1 VVGRNRVGKKNRAKV
16 QLAALSLVIVLL
28 LALVVGTD
36 VRLNQVG
43 AGVKVVKVGV
53 IGSSDDQIWKAVQA
67 ELDQRGEHIR
77 IELKPFQDA
86 IYVNQATS
94 NREVDFNAA
103 QHYAYLE
110 DDVKTNHYQLA
121 VLGNTYISP
130 MFWLTVSFL
139 KAAGASMIEP
149 ILLSIR
155 LFLPIVCPISLM
167 LPFCMGDSPVIRRI
181 RVVLP
186 APFSPISP

>member
-1 VVGRNRVGKKNRAKV
+1 MVGRSRIGKKNRAKI

-43 AGVKVVKVGV
+43 DDVKVVKVGV

-67 ELDQRGEHIR
+67 ELDRRGEHIR

-86 IYVNQATS
+86 IYVNQATA
-94 NREVDFNAA
+94 NREVDLNAA

-110 DDVKTNHYQLA
+110 DDARTNHYKLS
-121 VLGNTYISP
+121 VIGDTYISP
-130 MFWLTVSFL
+130 MNLYSRMY
-139 KAAGASMIEP
+139 S
-149 ILLSIR
+149 
-155 LFLPIVCPISLM
+155 
-167 LPFCMGDSPVIRRI
+167 
-181 RVVLP
+181 
-186 APFSPISP
+186 